1 MKKRGIA
8 QKIKYLGIG
17 ITLFIQTVY
26 GTGATV
32 NAENLVSTESLIEE
46 SESDSYFS
54 YNIKDENNSSE
65 TSSNNDTA
73 IETKDDIGVQDDSED
88 SSTMTVV
95 IIQKVVESIQR
106 TVTSIIKKIFG
117 WFR

>member
-54 YNIKDENNSSE
+54 YNIIRMK
-65 TSSNNDTA
+65 TTHQ
-73 IETKDDIGVQDDSED
+73 KQ
-88 SSTMTVV
+88 VV
-95 IIQKVVESIQR
+95 IMIPPLKRRMI
-106 TVTSIIKKIFG
+106 
-117 WFR
+117 